1 MPPGQ
6 HCHFPTQF
14 LIFRRFH
21 RNPAVLNWIVV
32 CSWQFGHL
40 RNRRAAGRV
49 QHRFDDIVV
58 AGAAADAAFQLV
70 ADGCLVQLVAVAVH
84 DIDRRHDHAWS
95 ATAALRAKIAAEGGL
110 HRVQLVALGDAPDC
124 GDIGAGGLSDQRG
137 AGVDRPAVDM
147 DGASAA
153 LPGVAADM
161 CPGQIEIFAQQMDI
175 GYPAAGETQANSI
188 RVPPGSRTIKCTL
201 EPLPDRSGANSM
213 MVPGHAA
220 TRSCKASSALR
231 SATFNAR

>member
-1 MPPGQ
+1 
-6 HCHFPTQF
+6 
-14 LIFRRFH
+14 
-21 RNPAVLNWIVV
+21 
-32 CSWQFGHL
+32 
-40 RNRRAAGRV
+40 
-49 QHRFDDIVV
+49 
-58 AGAAADAAFQLV
+58 
-70 ADGCLVQLVAVAVH
+70 VAVH

-95 ATAALRAKIAAEGGL
+95 ATVALRAKIAAEGGL

-147 DGASAA
+147 DGASTA
-153 LPGVAADM
+153 LPGVAVEM
-161 CPGQIEIFAQQMDI
+161 RPGQIEIFAQQMDI

-201 EPLPDRSGANSM
+201 APLPDRSGANSI